1 MNDHH
6 YNTSSRITYYSS
18 ADIKY
23 AFLHSNITEDIYMEE
38 PPGVTNSQHPTYV

>member
-23 AFLHSNITEDIYMEE
+23 AFLDTGAEQEK
-38 PPGVTNSQHPTYV
+38 